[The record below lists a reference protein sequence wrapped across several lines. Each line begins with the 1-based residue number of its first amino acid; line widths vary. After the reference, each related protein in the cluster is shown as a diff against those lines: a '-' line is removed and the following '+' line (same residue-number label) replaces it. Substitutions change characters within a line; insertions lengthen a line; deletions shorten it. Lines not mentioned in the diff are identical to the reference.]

1 MAKDNKFGGGGVGRV
16 SQKGFLFHGEILQ
29 HVSFFF
35 FSVCHRSFSS
45 AYNDAAERDA
55 NYNPCVGILD

>member
-1 MAKDNKFGGGGVGRV
+1 MAKDNKFGGGGVGRM
-16 SQKGFLFHGEILQ
+16 SQKGFLFNGEILQ
-29 HVSFFF
+29 HVF

-45 AYNDAAERDA
+45 AYNDAVERDA